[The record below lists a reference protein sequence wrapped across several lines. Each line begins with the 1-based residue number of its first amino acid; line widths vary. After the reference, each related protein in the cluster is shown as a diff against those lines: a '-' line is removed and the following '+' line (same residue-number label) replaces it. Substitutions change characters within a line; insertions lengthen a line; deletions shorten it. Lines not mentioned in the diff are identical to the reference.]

1 MYLCLGISKLYVN
14 VYTNI
19 YINLHI
25 YISLCMKKSK
35 YILKIYL
42 IFLNT
47 YAMYFYEFQHINISI
62 LTTLCRKP
70 TIIHAGV
77 KSFFLLLFLKEVKTF
92 SRVLCLVN
100 LVETS
105 VWPRG
110 GTHRSLTFSATVR
123 QVDSLPLR

>member
-35 YILKIYL
+35 HIFKIYL

-92 SRVLCLVN
+92 SRVLGAVPREPGGDVCVASRRHSQKFDILCHR
-100 LVETS
+100 ETS
-105 VWPRG
+105 G
-110 GTHRSLTFSATVR
+110 
-123 QVDSLPLR
+123 